1 MALNYGNFDGPSRSG
16 ITTTGAAVAFTFAK
30 NVTTAKEATLFA
42 PAGNAEPT
50 FGIFMDAAAVGD
62 PVSVAFGGTGRL
74 IVDGNAAAIAV
85 GDYLDSD
92 ASGLIAQDVAGQSSA
107 TRVAAINFGDSGDAD
122 QVAANRRTE
131 AIMQFKAEHKIANF
145 TDAALAYS
153 KANPGK

>member
-92 ASGLIAQDVAGQSSA
+92 ASGHG
-107 TRVAAINFGDSGDAD
+107 T
-122 QVAANRRTE
+122 
-131 AIMQFKAEHKIANF
+131 KIA
-145 TDAALAYS
+145 TDQANYGAIAMDPSTAAGDIIRVYIAP
-153 KANPGK
+153 PGSERSTA